1 MGDKINSSKEALPV
15 ELLDLEANAKDI
27 LSANDR
33 GTFTVPNG
41 GLYPHQWL
49 WDSCFIAIGQSNYDV
64 HRAEIE
70 IKSLLKGQW
79 ANGMVPSIILRRGTK
94 EGPSSIDKHEKIWRS
109 WLNPNAPADIDTS
122 GITQPPLLAE
132 AITRIGMKMNKH
144 DRRRWYKQV
153 FHGLVEYHKWLYSER
168 DPHNEGLVLLIH
180 PWETGLDNTPPWVK
194 ELNEHLLPWW
204 IRFFHKIRFD
214 TVVGWFRT
222 DNVFVAR
229 DERLSNQEAMALYSV
244 QRRLRRK
251 NYDFDKY
258 INHSLF
264 TIEDLNF
271 NCILIRANQ
280 LLLDIADF
288 LGEEVDEHLKSSID
302 KAKKALNNLWDE
314 YSEEYFTRDFL
325 SHRLFNES
333 SIAAF
338 MPLYSGAISKERAS
352 TIVAL
357 LENEHRFGTDFPV
370 PSAPLDSAYF
380 SPTRYWQGPSW
391 VNTNWLIID
400 GLKRYGFNDHA
411 EALRDSTLDM
421 VKQSGFYEYFNP
433 LTGEGLGVD
442 NFSWTAALY
451 IDLLN
456 N

>member
-1 MGDKINSSKEALPV
+1 MGDQTNKNKQHLAV
-15 ELLDLEANAKDI
+15 ELLDLEAEAKEI
-27 LSANDR
+27 LSLNDR

-49 WDSCFIAIGQSNYDV
+49 WDSCFIAIGQANYDV

-70 IKSLLKGQW
+70 IKSLFKGQW
-79 ANGMVPSIILRRGTK
+79 SNGMMPSIVLRHDNHINPPGHDRH
-94 EGPSSIDKHEKIWRS
+94 DNIWRS
-109 WLNPNAPADIDTS
+109 WLNPYAPSDFATS
-122 GITQPPLLAE
+122 GITQPPMLAE
-132 AITRIGMKMNKH
+132 AITRIGAKMNKH
-144 DRRRWYKQV
+144 DRRLWYKQV
-153 FHGLVEYHKWLYSER
+153 FHGLVDYHKWLYQER
-168 DPHNEGLVLLIH
+168 DPHGEGLVLLIH

-204 IRFFHKIRFD
+204 IRFLHTIRFD
-214 TVVGWFRT
+214 HVVGWFRS
-222 DNVFVAR
+222 DNEFVAKN
-229 DERLSNQEAMALYSV
+229 ERLSNQEAMAYYSV

-264 TIEDLNF
+264 TIEDLTF

-280 LLLDIADF
+280 LLIEMAEF
-288 LGEEVDEHLKSSID
+288 IGEELDEQLLESIEKS
-302 KAKKALNNLWDE
+302 KKALNNLWDE

-338 MPLYSGAISKERAS
+338 MPLYSGAISKERAKV
-352 TIVAL
+352 IVSL
-357 LENEHRFGTDFPV
+357 LENEHRFGTNFPV
-370 PSAPLDSAYF
+370 PSVPLDSAFF
-380 SPTRYWQGPSW
+380 SAKRYWQGPTW
-391 VNTNWLIID
+391 VNTNWLIIE

-411 EALRDSTLDM
+411 EALKESTLDM
-421 VKQSGFYEYFNP
+421 IKQSGFFEYFNP
-433 LTGEGLGVD
+433 LSGEGLGVG

-451 IDLLN
+451 IDLIN